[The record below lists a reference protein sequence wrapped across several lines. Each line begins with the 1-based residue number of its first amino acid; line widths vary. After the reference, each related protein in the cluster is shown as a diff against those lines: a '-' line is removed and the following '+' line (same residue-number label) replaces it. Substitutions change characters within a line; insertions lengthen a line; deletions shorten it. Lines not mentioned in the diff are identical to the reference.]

1 MQLARDAIGLANAR
15 LSARLQTL
23 ASGRRTFNRVA
34 GGATRGATPPPLPL
48 YEGLQ
53 GRKKPKTA
61 SPHST
66 KAATR
71 RNERHSRRAADPQAF
86 GRWRMPSGN
95 VSRGEPRCTFV
106 NEIVGLRLAMSVFP
120 KVYDFAGDAVLSLV
134 EPGLYKK
141 GWHNDDSIA

>member
-1 MQLARDAIGLANAR
+1 MPDCPPGCRHSRLAGALSTESLAAR
-15 LSARLQTL
+15 
-23 ASGRRTFNRVA
+23 RVELLRPCFPCTKDSK
-34 GGATRGATPPPLPL
+34 G
-48 YEGLQ
+48 
-53 GRKKPKTA
+53 KKPKTA